1 MLSTSYVRCIACLVY
16 KPLFFSNCGI
26 GNRSKREGSGIFSC
40 PPLSFLPFAWE
51 GLWVKYMINQN
62 RPQFYSPLYSLLE
75 QRAYIFTSFRI
86 QNDKLQI
93 FRMECRK
100 SKRQCSGWRSVFYHS
115 LVCIINPTVH
125 VYIIDIVGSGKKFSN
140 SQLLIVIL
148 WIPNILPSRPYIL
161 ATKHHIYVQPI
172 RIIV

>member
-1 MLSTSYVRCIACLVY
+1 MYSLPCVQASLLLKLRYWGSIEERRFWY
-16 KPLFFSNCGI
+16 FFL
-26 GNRSKREGSGIFSC
+26 
-40 PPLSFLPFAWE
+40 PPSLSFLPFAWE
-51 GLWVKYMINQN
+51 GLGVKYMINQN

-100 SKRQCSGWRSVFYHS
+100 SKRQCSGWRSVFYYS
-115 LVCIINPTVH
+115 LVCIINPAVH
-125 VYIIDIVGSGKKFSN
+125 VYIIDIVGSGKKFSK

-161 ATKHHIYVQPI
+161 VTKHHIYVQPI